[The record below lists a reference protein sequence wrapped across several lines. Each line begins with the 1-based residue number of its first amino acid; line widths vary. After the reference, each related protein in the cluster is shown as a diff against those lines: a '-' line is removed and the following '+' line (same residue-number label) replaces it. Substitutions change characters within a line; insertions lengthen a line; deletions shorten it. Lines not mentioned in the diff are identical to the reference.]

1 MIHTILGSE
10 GRAQRTTPQPTP
22 AKSAG
27 HRQNYAARFVH
38 SSGPLR
44 LKSDPNQRSS
54 GHPRIAT
61 TSIATIGVPIATMA
75 ARIAFQWVRSNQS
88 TTQSLRS
95 RSGSLAMFAVI
106 LLASS
111 LVSSFA
117 GWREA
122 GGFHR
127 LCANHHTIRTITM
140 RIPIPSMLFTASPHL
155 DIP

>member
-10 GRAQRTTPQPTP
+10 GRAQRTTHP

-61 TSIATIGVPIATMA
+61 RSIATIGVPIATMA
-75 ARIAFQWVRSNQS
+75 ARIACQWVRSNQS
-88 TTQSLRS
+88 TAQSLRTN
-95 RSGSLAMFAVI
+95 SGSLAMFAAI
-106 LLASS
+106 LLA
-111 LVSSFA
+111 
-117 GWREA
+117 WDQRRINQDHREA
-122 GGFHR
+122 EGDGSGP
-127 LCANHHTIRTITM
+127 T
-140 RIPIPSMLFTASPHL
+140 
-155 DIP
+155 